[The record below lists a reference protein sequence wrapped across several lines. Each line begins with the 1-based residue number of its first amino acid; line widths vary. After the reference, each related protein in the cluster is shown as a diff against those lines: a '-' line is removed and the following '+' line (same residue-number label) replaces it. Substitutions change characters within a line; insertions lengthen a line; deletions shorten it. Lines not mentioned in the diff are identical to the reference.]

1 MNKYED
7 GARKGPRALHGRVS
21 VGAERG
27 TVNPRM
33 AEGRGVRS
41 QYDSD
46 MGEFSGPG
54 QTHRDAPLTP
64 RGEVIWRVIL
74 GVLIGVALAVVIYV
88 ALT

>member
-1 MNKYED
+1 M
-7 GARKGPRALHGRVS
+7 
-21 VGAERG
+21 
-27 TVNPRM
+27 
-33 AEGRGVRS
+33 RS